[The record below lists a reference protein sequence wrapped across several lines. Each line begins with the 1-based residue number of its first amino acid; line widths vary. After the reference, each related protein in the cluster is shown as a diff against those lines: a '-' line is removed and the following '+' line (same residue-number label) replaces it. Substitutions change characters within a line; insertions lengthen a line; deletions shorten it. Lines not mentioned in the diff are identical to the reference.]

1 MDTKN
6 IVKTIGFG
14 FIGLIL
20 IIVFFMSWSDVDP
33 GQEGFIYRPYSG
45 GVDQTQVYQ
54 EGTQFIAPWNQMI
67 RYNVRQQSRSYTS
80 QVMDINGTDITVNV
94 AVNFAAQK
102 GSTPKLHLKHGPISV
117 DDEGKTTGGYINFI
131 DDKVK
136 GSIKDVI
143 GRYTYEQVYSSKREA
158 LEGEIEE
165 ILKHDFKGN
174 YIDLFYVEI
183 ADVNLPKNI
192 ATQITAKET
201 QKQRN
206 LTAKE
211 KQKEQEY
218 LAKAKI
224 ETARGDS
231 AKAIINATAEAEA
244 IKIKQQQLRQS
255 PQYIEYMKAQ
265 RWDGKMP
272 QVVGTGSGMIID
284 LKRQ

>member
-1 MDTKN
+1 MELKKL
-6 IVKTIGFG
+6 IKTIGFG
-14 FIGLIL
+14 ILGL
-20 IIVFFMSWSDVDP
+20 IIVIILFTSWSDVDP
-33 GQEGFIYRPYSG
+33 GEEGFIYRPYSG

-80 QVMDINGTDITVNV
+80 QVMDINGTDITVKV

-102 GSTPKLHLKHGPISV
+102 GSTPKLHLKHGPAITSKL
-117 DDEGKTTGGYINFI
+117 GSTSGGYINFI

-158 LEGEIEE
+158 LEGEVEE
-165 ILKHDFKGN
+165 ILKLDFKGN
-174 YIDLFYVEI
+174 YVDLFYVEI

-218 LAKAKI
+218 LAKAKVA
-224 ETARGDS
+224 TAQGDS
-231 AKAIINATAEAEA
+231 AKVMINAAAEANA
-244 IKIKQQQLRQS
+244 IRIKQEQLRQS

-272 QVVGTGSGMIID
+272 QVVGTESGLIID
-284 LKRQ
+284 LKK